1 MFRIAF
7 RLFLVIFV
15 SREQAKSSFNIE
27 KKMLRREGW
36 SFKCVLGSF
45 EKSVRS
51 RGRRKIWLWNLGPA
65 YMRQAGPLCRKPG
78 TLVKR
83 NKNQLCDYMTTE
95 PARLAGIP
103 VLWCRDPGG
112 NFPSN
117 HPCRAARGINQAKN
131 RKTGNTLFMGIAFQ
145 AHVIRPLLWVVLSR
159 SLHVKA
165 LELPFSWFVCER
177 IRLNLI
183 NPRVLK
189 MEHGLHVKM
198 LDSASF
204 TVRPWKNATCL
215 WSHFAQ

>member
-7 RLFLVIFV
+7 RLLLVIFV

-103 VLWCRDPGG
+103 VLWCLDPGG

-117 HPCRAARGINQAKN
+117 HPFRAARGLNQAKN
-131 RKTGNTLFMGIAFQ
+131 RRTGNIGHCFPGSCDQ
-145 AHVIRPLLWVVLSR
+145 ALIVSCIVTQFARE
-159 SLHVKA
+159 A
-165 LELPFSWFVCER
+165 LELPFLWFVCER
-177 IRLNLI
+177 IR
-183 NPRVLK
+183 
-189 MEHGLHVKM
+189 
-198 LDSASF
+198 
-204 TVRPWKNATCL
+204 
-215 WSHFAQ
+215 